1 MATAICFV
9 FDYILRN
16 ENSVIVNIN
25 CANVIEAKKMAKTKS
40 VFQHKDNS
48 DVQLYCI
55 CRSPVIDVFMIK
67 CDFCEEWYHGDCIGI
82 TEEESESIDKF
93 CCKRCKRKKPV
104 LRTTYKKM
112 NRKKNTRK
120 ENESEKISTDCQ
132 KTSNLSSNQNLE
144 MLDIVKTPTV
154 ILSNA
159 QPKKCPDF
167 VDTTIRKAKTEA
179 YRKFKESS
187 NPAQSG
193 ATNNIG
199 KKEKNNLKQCYGPG
213 CTRASRK
220 GSKYCSDECGI
231 TLAKHRIL
239 EILPHRIQ
247 QWNRTPSAADE
258 LSYKKLTNVRAK
270 MHDIEKQLEEVEIKI
285 TKLIKNI
292 SQSKNPAN
300 NFVELP
306 SDETTV
312 PMDCM
317 LCGIEIPSKFIE
329 RHLEQCYIK
338 NERKVATDDKMKPSD
353 EKWNIFCNRKIA
365 KNLWC
370 KKMKVLC
377 SLHYENSRKVDEV
390 CGFYLGKENG
400 IDRYCGNKSR
410 TCNHLNWEEL
420 HRATLDLE
428 KLNLLLKFQDLKEE
442 EENIR
447 KEMSRRGDVL
457 SLMCNFTIEH

>member
-1 MATAICFV
+1 
-9 FDYILRN
+9 
-16 ENSVIVNIN
+16 
-25 CANVIEAKKMAKTKS
+25 MAKVKS
-40 VFQHKDNS
+40 FIQDKNNLDA
-48 DVQLYCI
+48 QLYCI
-55 CRSPVIDVFMIK
+55 CRSPMIDVFMIK

-93 CCKRCKRKKPV
+93 CCMQCKRKKPA
-104 LRTTYKKM
+104 LRTTYKKAC
-112 NRKKNTRK
+112 RKRNTRK
-120 ENESEKISTDCQ
+120 ENESENMSTNNE
-132 KTSNLSSNQNLE
+132 KTANLLSNDE
-144 MLDIVKTPTV
+144 MPSVVKTPT
-154 ILSNA
+154 IIENNA
-159 QPKKCPDF
+159 KSCFDF
-167 VDTTIRKAKTEA
+167 VDTTTRKAKTEA
-179 YRKFKESS
+179 YRKFKSSS
-187 NPAQSG
+187 NPALSG
-193 ATNNIG
+193 VTN
-199 KKEKNNLKQCYGPG
+199 KTEKNSLKQCYGPG

-258 LSYKKLTNVRAK
+258 LSYKKLANVRAK
-270 MHDIEKQLEEVEIKI
+270 MHDIEKKLEEVEIKI
-285 TKLIKNI
+285 IKLIKSI

-300 NFVELP
+300 HFVELP
-306 SDETTV
+306 CDDSTA

-317 LCGIEIPSKFIE
+317 LCGIEVPSKFIE
-329 RHLEQCYIK
+329 RHLEQCYIRHEK
-338 NERKVATDDKMKPSD
+338 KVATDDKMKPSD
-353 EKWNIFCNRKIA
+353 EKWNIFCNQKIA

-377 SLHYENSRKVDEV
+377 PLHYENSRKVDEV
-390 CGFYLGKENG
+390 CGYYLGKENG
-400 IDRYCGNKSR
+400 IDRYCGNKNR
-410 TCNHLNWEEL
+410 MCNHLNWEEL